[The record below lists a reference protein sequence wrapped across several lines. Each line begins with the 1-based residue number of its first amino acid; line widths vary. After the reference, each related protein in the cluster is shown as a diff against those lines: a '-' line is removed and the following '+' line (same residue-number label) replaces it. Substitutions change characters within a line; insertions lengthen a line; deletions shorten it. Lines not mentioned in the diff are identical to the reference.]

1 MGEAFS
7 AFARAAPISATPS
20 GYVTILA
27 TELKNPKCTELIKQ
41 LTSLVLACYHMND
54 NGRIRIAIKV
64 DRQDPCLIR

>member
-1 MGEAFS
+1 MLSLPSRCAH
-7 AFARAAPISATPS
+7 ISTTPS
-20 GYVTILA
+20 EYVTILV

-41 LTSLVLACYHMND
+41 LTSRALACYHMND